1 MVRLKEIAAV
11 AGVSMMTVSKALRD
25 KSDLSVATKA
35 RIRKIAADMGYVADI
50 GAQGFR
56 SGTTRLFGVVIS
68 AVTNPLYARVLYAL
82 EQQAHE
88 LGYDLVVAHSLNRPE
103 REEAVIRRLI
113 ARRIDGLFLSPVY
126 RMEQEA
132 LIYQEL
138 LRRRIP
144 TVLLGQSAPFCRGFA
159 TVAADD
165 SAASEAATRHLLELG
180 HRRIAFF
187 TGPMNTP
194 WATER
199 IDGYR
204 RALRDAGLPVR
215 DNLIF
220 SAGATVE
227 EGAAAALQFIQEQTD
242 ATALQCVND
251 LVAIGAA
258 NTLLNQGVRIPQDL
272 SVVGFGNVMASE
284 FFRVPLTTV
293 RQPKFRL
300 GTLAMESM
308 TAQLRG
314 EAAPARRLAAELA
327 IRSSTAAPNPDRVA
341 HVPQASPNEHA
352 DGTESDSVA
361 S

>member
-1 MVRLKEIAAV
+1 MVRLKEIAAE

-25 KSDLSVATKA
+25 KSDLSVATKV
-35 RIRKIAADMGYVADI
+35 RIRKIAADMGYVPDI

-88 LGYDLVVAHSLNRPE
+88 LGYDLVVGHSLNRPE

-126 RMEQEA
+126 RMETDA
-132 LIYQEL
+132 PIYQEL
-138 LRRRIP
+138 QRRRIP
-144 TVLLGQSAPFCRGFA
+144 TVLLSQSAPFCRSFP

-165 SAASEAATRHLLELG
+165 AAASEAATRHLLELG
-180 HRRIAFF
+180 HRRIAYFA
-187 TGPMNTP
+187 GPMNTP
-194 WATER
+194 WAAER
-199 IDGYR
+199 IEGYR
-204 RALRDAGLPVR
+204 RALRDAGLAVR
-215 DNLIF
+215 DELIF
-220 SAGATVE
+220 TAGATVE
-227 EGAAAALQFIQEQTD
+227 DGAAAALQFMQEHAE

-258 NTLLNQGVRIPQDL
+258 NALMNQGIRIPRDL

-284 FFRVPLTTV
+284 FFRVPLTTI
-293 RQPKFRL
+293 RQPKYRL
-300 GTLAMESM
+300 GTLAMELM

-314 EAAPARRLAAELA
+314 LPAPSRRLAAELT
-327 IRSSTAAPNPDRVA
+327 IRASTGVPNPDRL
-341 HVPQASPNEHA
+341 AS
-352 DGTESDSVA
+352 DTESDLVA
-361 S
+361 T